1 MYLPAG
7 LTSLSLYFPYESA
20 ALLIHLTNLK
30 RLTLTSQMND
40 KVLLTALTCLEE
52 LNIHS
57 WEHFDAN
64 EFLCSLTNLTS
75 LGVNL
80 PADTV
85 ALLTLTKLESLDLRV
100 KNTDLKF
107 SRLNR
112 LTRLRI
118 AKEFGKRLDPVE
130 ERRQDD
136 IVVQHIAH
144 MTSLKYLNVAAC
156 LYGDLDI
163 GCCQIWSTWSVC
175 TETRFKTSLN

>member
-1 MYLPAG
+1 
-7 LTSLSLYFPYESA
+7 
-20 ALLIHLTNLK
+20 
-30 RLTLTSQMND
+30 MND

-163 GCCQIWSTWSVC
+163 GMLSNLVNLECLYGDS
-175 TETRFKTSLN
+175 F